1 MKTLRLWLFGFL
13 ALAAGGALA
22 QQDISGTW
30 AGKLAIAPGNEL
42 NIHFALARQA
52 DGSYT
57 AVLTSP
63 DSGAIKNVAANA
75 VILSGDRLTITV
87 DALSGSYEGQLQNG
101 SFAGRWRQEGSE
113 FPMQLSPYTAPV
125 LSQAAKDTLKGSWV
139 GALEI
144 PGGKLTI
151 VARFE
156 TNAAGEF
163 AAFLDSPDQGANGLP
178 VTDVML
184 ADGKLTFRIPRVQGE
199 YSGTLAGDRMTG
211 TWKQGPQGLPLE
223 LTKGEYKP
231 AVAALSLSA
240 EAMTALAGSW
250 RGKVES
256 PRGPLTL
263 VVRFETGDGK
273 PVAFIDSPDQGAA
286 GLPVTEATFA
296 NGKLTLKVAVVR
308 AEYTGDVAGRTIT
321 GQWTQQS
328 PQGPITSALTF
339 MTDCS
344 SRARAQDQ
352 DAEVAE
358 HDQTSAVRALLAALA
373 AA

>member
-1 MKTLRLWLFGFL
+1 MKTLRLWLLAFV
-13 ALAAGGALA
+13 ALAGGGALA
-22 QQDISGTW
+22 QEDLSGTW
-30 AGKLAIAPGNEL
+30 AGKLAVAPGNEL
-42 NIHFALARQA
+42 NIHFALTRQA
-52 DGSYT
+52 NGSYG

-75 VILSGDRLTITV
+75 VTFSADRLTITV
-87 DALSGSYEGQLQNG
+87 DALSGSFEGQLQNG
-101 SFAGRWRQEGSE
+101 SFAGRWRQEGTD
-113 FPMQLSPYTAPV
+113 FPMQLSRYTAPV
-125 LSQAAKDTLKGSWV
+125 LTQAAKDTLKGSWV

-163 AAFLDSPDQGANGLP
+163 VAFLDSPDQGANGLP

-199 YSGTLAGDRMTG
+199 YSGTLEGDRMTG

-223 LTKGEYKP
+223 LKKGEYKP
-231 AVAALSLSA
+231 AVAALSLDTG
-240 EAMTALAGSW
+240 AMVTLTGSW
-250 RGKVES
+250 RGKVDS

-263 VVRFETGDGK
+263 VVRFETADGK

-286 GLPVTEATFA
+286 GIPVTEATFA
-296 NGKLTLKVAVVR
+296 NGKLAFKVAVVR

-328 PQGPITSALTF
+328 PQGPITNPVTF
-339 MTDCS
+339 TKD
-344 SRARAQDQ
+344 
-352 DAEVAE
+352 
-358 HDQTSAVRALLAALA
+358 
-373 AA
+373 